1 MFTECG
7 NGLQYLEPSTKRKTQ
22 LTEMIF
28 REVGQDALVYLV
40 LAEYRLVLP
49 EAQAA
54 QLLWLGDALC
64 PLADGATSKLPAAAT
79 ATAAAAYN
87 DTTAAATTAAATHDA
102 ATHSAAAPADP
113 APAACTAAT
122 ADATT
127 AACTLGDLVTKLR
140 LGAFLVEDI
149 EGRQAHVRKL
159 FLAEDDFMIRHGLLR
174 GQVRHRRAARC
185 GEGATR

>member
-1 MFTECG
+1 MFAECG
-7 NGLQYLEPSTKRKTQ
+7 NSLQYLEPSTKWKTQ

-87 DTTAAATTAAATHDA
+87 DTTAAATTAAATHGA
-102 ATHSAAAPADP
+102 ASHG
-113 APAACTAAT
+113 TATRRAG
-122 ADATT
+122 
-127 AACTLGDLVTKLR
+127 TLGGDLVTKLR

-159 FLAEDDFMIRHGLLR
+159 FLAENDFVIRRGLLR
-174 GQVRHRRAARC
+174 GQVRHWGRC
-185 GEGATR
+185 GRGATRQRQQTGRP